1 MPKKPSDRLHEQL
14 DKLFTG
20 LPDPA
25 QAGRGSQADLRGPMG
40 WIWESDAAG
49 RYTWCSPEVERI
61 LGRPAEE
68 LIGQDVA
75 AVGLSAPSSDL
86 LRNALAG
93 AHPVRNL
100 KIQGRAHDGSQLTML
115 VNTVRRTSP
124 NGDPAGHRGV
134 VQVVGVKAPVEDMP
148 APVPDRPASPP
159 AGPIPTPP
167 PAPAVSPVAAPVAVR
182 PSSPPADQAPA
193 PPARPVPREFE
204 TAASRTPSSPTAA
217 ERVEKRGPGSGR
229 PQAPVVEGPAAAA
242 LGRPTPPQGQ
252 RPAGEFEEEAR
263 LARLTAHEVERV
275 AEGPT
280 ARILRVPVR
289 TQDGLYAT
297 LEFEAEAGEDGWGEN
312 DRLLVEAVA
321 QQLGTAI
328 QDART
333 HALTQTALEE
343 MREADRL
350 KTQFLANMSH
360 ELRTPLNSIIGFSRV
375 ILKGIDGPITD
386 LQEQDLRAIYNAGL
400 HLLGLINDI
409 LDLTKI
415 EARKMEL
422 TFAEV
427 DLQEVIRSVMATAVG
442 LVKDKPVELAVQVPD
457 DLPLVQADA
466 LRVRQ
471 ILLNLLSNAA
481 KFTERGRI
489 GVSARVIHS
498 ATNPEI
504 EVSVSDTGQGID
516 RKATG
521 KLFEPFT
528 QVDASTARR
537 TSGTGLGLSI
547 CRHLVELHGGR
558 IWVDSTPGQGSTF
571 FFTLPLQPPDSL
583 PSEGVSVA
591 AP

>member
-25 QAGRGSQADLRGPMG
+25 QAGRASPVDLRGPMG

-61 LGRPAEE
+61 FGRPAEE

-93 AHPVRNL
+93 PHPVRNL
-100 KIQGRAHDGSQLTML
+100 KLQGLAHDGSHLTLL

-124 NGDPAGHRGV
+124 NGGLAGHRGA
-134 VQVVGVKAPVEDMP
+134 VQIVSVKAPVEGAP
-148 APVPDRPASPP
+148 ASLTDRPPSPP
-159 AGPIPTPP
+159 AGPISTPL
-167 PAPAVSPVAAPVAVR
+167 PAPAT
-182 PSSPPADQAPA
+182 
-193 PPARPVPREFE
+193 PVPGEVER
-204 TAASRTPSSPTAA
+204 SRT
-217 ERVEKRGPGSGR
+217 GSGR
-229 PQAPVVEGPAAAA
+229 PQAPVAERPAS
-242 LGRPTPPQGQ
+242 PQAP
-252 RPAGEFEEEAR
+252 RPAGDFEEEAR

-275 AEGPT
+275 AEGPA

-297 LEFEAEAGEDGWGEN
+297 LEFEAEPGQDGWAEH

-422 TFAEV
+422 TFGEV
-427 DLQEVIRSVMATAVG
+427 DLREVIRSVMATAVG
-442 LVKDKPVELAVQVPD
+442 LVQDKPIELAVQIPE
-457 DLPLVQADA
+457 DLPRLQADT

-471 ILLNLLSNAA
+471 ILLNLISNAA

-489 GVSARVIHS
+489 GVAARVV
-498 ATNPEI
+498 NPAANPAI

-516 RKATG
+516 RKAQT

-528 QVDASTARR
+528 QVDASTARK

-547 CRHLVELHGGR
+547 CRRLVELHGGR

-571 FFTLPLQPPDSL
+571 FFTLPLQPPDSVS
-583 PSEGVSVA
+583 SESVSAA

>member
-14 DKLFTG
+14 DRLFTG
-20 LPDPA
+20 LPDPG
-25 QAGRGSQADLRGPMG
+25 QGGRASLAELRGPMG
-40 WIWESDAAG
+40 WIWESDASG

-75 AVGLSAPSSDL
+75 VVGLSAPSSEV
-86 LRNALAG
+86 LRKALAG
-93 AHPVRNL
+93 PHPVRNL
-100 KIQGRAHDGSQLTML
+100 KVEGRAHDGSQLTL
-115 VNTVRRTSP
+115 LINTVRRTSA

-134 VQVVGVKAPVEDMP
+134 VQVVGVKGPDPHAPPTVT
-148 APVPDRPASPP
+148 DRPAPSPAASTP
-159 AGPIPTPP
+159 APP
-167 PAPAVSPVAAPVAVR
+167 PAPASPPVAAP
-182 PSSPPADQAPA
+182 
-193 PPARPVPREFE
+193 ARP
-204 TAASRTPSSPTAA
+204 
-217 ERVEKRGPGSGR
+217 
-229 PQAPVVEGPAAAA
+229 
-242 LGRPTPPQGQ
+242 PTPPEV
-252 RPAGEFEEEAR
+252 RTHPAGPVPPLGPPAPDAGKPTTAALDRRTTPPDQPPAGDFEEEAR
-263 LARLTAHEVERV
+263 LARLTAHEVERIV
-275 AEGPT
+275 EGPT

-297 LEFEAEAGEDGWGEN
+297 LEFEAERAQDGWAEH

-333 HALTQTALEE
+333 HSLTQTALEE

-415 EARKMEL
+415 EARKMDL
-422 TFAEV
+422 TFGEV
-427 DLQEVIRSVMATAVG
+427 DLREVIRSVMATAVG
-442 LVKDKPVELAVQVPD
+442 LVKDKPIELAVQIPE
-457 DLPLVQADA
+457 DLPRLQADA

-471 ILLNLLSNAA
+471 ILLNLISNAA

-489 GVSARVIHS
+489 GVSARVMNS
-498 ATNPEI
+498 ATSPEI
-504 EVSVSDTGQGID
+504 EVSVSDTGLGID
-516 RKATG
+516 RKAQA

-558 IWVDSTPGQGSTF
+558 IWVDSAPGQGSTF

-583 PSEGVSVA
+583 SAEGVSA

>member
-1 MPKKPSDRLHEQL
+1 MPKKPSERLHEQL

-25 QAGRGSQADLRGPMG
+25 QAGRASVADLRGPVG

-61 LGRPAEE
+61 LGRPPEE

-75 AVGLSAPSSDL
+75 AVGLSTPSSDL

-93 AHPVRNL
+93 PHPVRNL
-100 KIQGRAHDGSQLTML
+100 KLQARAHDGSHLTLL

-124 NGDPAGHRGV
+124 NGDPAGHRGA
-134 VQVVGVKAPVEDMP
+134 VQVVSVKAPAEDAP
-148 APVPDRPASPP
+148 ASVPDRPPTPP
-159 AGPIPTPP
+159 ADLIPTPLAA
-167 PAPAVSPVAAPVAVR
+167 PAPTQVAPPVQAPAR
-182 PSSPPADQAPA
+182 PSSPPADRSPA
-193 PPARPVPREFE
+193 PPGLPVPRELE
-204 TAASRTPSSPTAA
+204 APAAKAASKPTPAKDLEKVRT
-217 ERVEKRGPGSGR
+217 GSGR
-229 PQAPVVEGPAAAA
+229 PHAPVVEVPASPSA
-242 LGRPTPPQGQ
+242 P

-275 AEGPT
+275 TEGPT

-297 LEFEAEAGEDGWGEN
+297 LEFEAEPGQGGWADH

-386 LQEQDLRAIYNAGL
+386 LQEQDLSAIYNAGL

-422 TFAEV
+422 TLGEV
-427 DLQEVIRSVMATAVG
+427 DLREVIRSVMATAVG
-442 LVKDKPVELAVQVPD
+442 LVKDRPIELAVQVPE
-457 DLPLVQADA
+457 DLPRLQADA

-471 ILLNLLSNAA
+471 ILLNLISNAA

-489 GVSARVIHS
+489 GVSARVVHS
-498 ATNPEI
+498 PANPEI
-504 EVSVSDTGQGID
+504 EVSVSDTGLGID
-516 RKATG
+516 RRAQA

-528 QVDASTARR
+528 QVDASTARK

-583 PSEGVSVA
+583 SSESIS
-591 AP
+591 APAP

>member
-1 MPKKPSDRLHEQL
+1 
-14 DKLFTG
+14 
-20 LPDPA
+20 
-25 QAGRGSQADLRGPMG
+25 
-40 WIWESDAAG
+40 
-49 RYTWCSPEVERI
+49 
-61 LGRPAEE
+61 
-68 LIGQDVA
+68 
-75 AVGLSAPSSDL
+75 
-86 LRNALAG
+86 
-93 AHPVRNL
+93 VRNL
-100 KIQGRAHDGSQLTML
+100 KLQGLAHDGSHLTLL

-124 NGDPAGHRGV
+124 NGDLAGHRGA
-134 VQVVGVKAPVEDMP
+134 VQIVSVKAPVEGAP
-148 APVPDRPASPP
+148 APLTDRPPSPP
-159 AGPIPTPP
+159 AGPISTPL
-167 PAPAVSPVAAPVAVR
+167 PAPTT
-182 PSSPPADQAPA
+182 
-193 PPARPVPREFE
+193 PVPGEVER
-204 TAASRTPSSPTAA
+204 SRT
-217 ERVEKRGPGSGR
+217 GSGR
-229 PQAPVVEGPAAAA
+229 PQAPVAERPAS
-242 LGRPTPPQGQ
+242 PQAP
-252 RPAGEFEEEAR
+252 RPAGDFEEEAR

-275 AEGPT
+275 AEGPA

-297 LEFEAEAGEDGWGEN
+297 LEFEAEPGQDAWAEHE
-312 DRLLVEAVA
+312 RLLVEAVA

-422 TFAEV
+422 TFGEV
-427 DLQEVIRSVMATAVG
+427 DLREVIRSVMATAVG
-442 LVKDKPVELAVQVPD
+442 LVQDKPIELVVQIPE
-457 DLPLVQADA
+457 DLPRLQADT

-471 ILLNLLSNAA
+471 ILLNLISNAA

-489 GVSARVIHS
+489 GVAARVVNS
-498 ATNPEI
+498 AANPAI

-516 RKATG
+516 RKAQT

-528 QVDASTARR
+528 QVDASTARK

-547 CRHLVELHGGR
+547 CRRLVELHGGR

-571 FFTLPLQPPDSL
+571 FFTLPLQPPDSVS
-583 PSEGVSVA
+583 SESVSAA

>member
-25 QAGRGSQADLRGPMG
+25 QAGRASPVDLRGPMG

-75 AVGLSAPSSDL
+75 AVGLSTPSSDL

-93 AHPVRNL
+93 PHPVRNL
-100 KIQGRAHDGSQLTML
+100 KLQGLAHDGSHLTLL

-124 NGDPAGHRGV
+124 NGDPAGHRGA
-134 VQVVGVKAPVEDMP
+134 VQIVSVKGPVEG
-148 APVPDRPASPP
+148 APGSSPDRPPSPP
-159 AGPIPTPP
+159 AGPISRPL
-167 PAPAVSPVAAPVAVR
+167 PAPAPPQVAAPSQAPVR
-182 PSSPPADQAPA
+182 PSSPPADRSPA
-193 PPARPVPREFE
+193 PPVTPVPREFE
-204 TAASRTPSSPTAA
+204 APAVKTASGPTATKD
-217 ERVEKRGPGSGR
+217 VEKVGTGSGS
-229 PQAPVVEGPAAAA
+229 PQAPVAERPA
-242 LGRPTPPQGQ
+242 PPQAP
-252 RPAGEFEEEAR
+252 RPAGDFEEEAR

-275 AEGPT
+275 AEGPA

-297 LEFEAEAGEDGWGEN
+297 LEFEAEPGQDGWAEH

-422 TFAEV
+422 TFGEV
-427 DLQEVIRSVMATAVG
+427 DLREVISSVMATAVG
-442 LVKDKPVELAVQVPD
+442 LVKDKPIELDVQVPE
-457 DLPLVQADA
+457 DLPRLQADA

-471 ILLNLLSNAA
+471 ILLNLISNAA

-498 ATNPEI
+498 ATSPEI
-504 EVSVSDTGQGID
+504 EVSVSDTGQGIE

-528 QVDASTARR
+528 QVDASTARK

-547 CRHLVELHGGR
+547 CRRLVELHGGR
-558 IWVDSTPGQGSTF
+558 IWMDSTPGQGSTF

-583 PSEGVSVA
+583 SSVGVSA
-591 AP
+591 AAS